1 MKKYFLGI
9 ITFLSI
15 TLLTSAAYSAAGI
28 SLMYVDSDTSGTE
41 SEKSGDVG
49 PEVSAEKTVSE
60 KFYGASVFVEGQLG
74 GITVG
79 LDYVPL
85 DIELGSGS
93 RTDTASDTN
102 ETTNDAGTYSAS
114 ADLEDL
120 LTLYVNVPVGPGY
133 LLGGIH
139 HVNITTAE
147 TLPNSTYGD
156 KSVFGYQVGYG
167 IKGDR
172 LSIEAFY
179 SDFESITL
187 NSTSGSSKVS
197 ADADAMGIKVKATF
211 GG

>member
-102 ETTNDAGTYSAS
+102 ESTNDAGT
-114 ADLEDL
+114 
-120 LTLYVNVPVGPGY
+120 
-133 LLGGIH
+133 
-139 HVNITTAE
+139 
-147 TLPNSTYGD
+147 
-156 KSVFGYQVGYG
+156 
-167 IKGDR
+167 
-172 LSIEAFY
+172 
-179 SDFESITL
+179 
-187 NSTSGSSKVS
+187 
-197 ADADAMGIKVKATF
+197 
-211 GG
+211 

>member
-28 SLMYVDSDTSGTE
+28 SFMYVDSDTSGTE

-93 RTDTASDTN
+93 RTDTASD
-102 ETTNDAGTYSAS
+102 TNDAGTYSAS